1 MTAHQHLRTS
11 DLDATLKR
19 LMQEVRDNPADPKHR
34 IFLFQLFAVLG
45 QWDRALTQ
53 LNVLRDMS
61 QETLSMAQT
70 YQETLNCEALR
81 AQVFAGKRTPL
92 IFGEP
97 EQWMAMML
105 QALQLNAAGSAA
117 EALQVREQALEQAP
131 TTGGKLV
138 LFPTAAEGDDPP
150 AAAECEFAWMAD
162 ADSCIGPFLEAIING
177 KYYWIPFQHLASV
190 GLEKVS
196 DLRDLVWLPARF
208 LFNNGGETVGFVPTR
223 YSGSENSPDNMIR
236 MAKTTEWNQIDEST
250 YRGLGVR
257 VLTTDVDEYALTQ
270 IARIEFAEGES
281 TESAAAE
288 VQGG

>member
-1 MTAHQHLRTS
+1 MTAHQHLKTS

-45 QWDRALTQ
+45 QWDRALVQ

-61 QETLSMAQT
+61 KEALAMAQT

-97 EQWMAMML
+97 EQWMALML
-105 QALQLNAAGSAA
+105 QALQLNVSGSAS
-117 EALQVREQALEQAP
+117 EASDIRQQALEQAP
-131 TTGGKLV
+131 ATSGKLV
-138 LFPTAAEGDDPP
+138 LFPESPTGDETPVAP
-150 AAAECEFAWMAD
+150 ESEFQWIAD
-162 ADSCIGPFLEAIING
+162 ADSCIGPFMEAIING
-177 KYYWIPFQHLASV
+177 KYYWIPFQRLASV

-223 YSGSENSPDNMIR
+223 YAGSEASDNNQIR
-236 MAKTTEWNQIDEST
+236 LAKTTEWTQVSDDT
-250 YRGLGVR
+250 YRGLGLR
-257 VLTTDVDEYALTQ
+257 LLTTDVDEFALTQ
-270 IARIEFAEGES
+270 IARIEFAEANCG
-281 TESAAAE
+281 
-288 VQGG
+288 

>member
-19 LMQEVRDNPADPKHR
+19 LMQEVRDNPAEPKHR

-45 QWDRALTQ
+45 QWDRALVQ

-61 QETLSMAQT
+61 SEALSMAQT

-105 QALQLNAAGSAA
+105 QALQLNATGSAVEAA
-117 EALQVREQALEQAP
+117 EIRQQALEQAP
-131 TTGGKLV
+131 TTSGKLT
-138 LFPTAAEGDDPP
+138 LFPEPASGDETPVAPEKDF
-150 AAAECEFAWMAD
+150 EWMAD
-162 ADSCIGPFLEAIING
+162 ADSCIGPFMEAIING
-177 KYYWIPFQHLASV
+177 KYYWIPFQHLASL

-223 YSGSENSPDNMIR
+223 YAGSETSSDNQVR
-236 MAKTTEWNQIDEST
+236 MAKTTQWLQIDENT
-250 YRGLGVR
+250 FRGLGLR
-257 VLTTDVDEYALTQ
+257 LLTTDADEYALTQ
-270 IARIEFAEGES
+270 IARIDFAEVHRG
-281 TESAAAE
+281 
-288 VQGG
+288 